1 MRIKLLFFIVFLFL
15 GWEMGEVS
23 CQETMKSID
32 VDYYESLC
40 PGFKNRYD
48 IINECKSAPL
58 ANIKETIQRL
68 NSVISQIEK
77 STGLFDDVNY
87 FEAIRLVCSAYI
99 TTGNYE
105 NIELTLYSAKKY
117 IFENGIDVDNE
128 YMYKYNRA
136 AAWVEFHEGRFSSAL
151 DLLINIRKD
160 YETKENDTVGYVSVL
175 QDISM
180 CYFALGET
188 ENFAQI
194 AKESLQLTEKL
205 RVDEST
211 IQVKLKAEQFKAF
224 LYIIEGRV
232 EEGISLLEELSSTLK
247 NNNNLSRFRL
257 EILEVLAYLYLDNNE
272 VDKYIKTKHTILGNK
287 SLSVEEK
294 ISVLESL
301 FGAEWLYGKDK
312 DITEHAAMHSELL
325 KSLAVNELCTFTP
338 TKRIWKWPVIM
349 EKVSKDSYVL
359 TRYPNNRDMCE
370 LCYNNAL
377 FLKNMTFS
385 SDFLIRKYVYTHQS
399 QDLVNQLRE
408 IDSIRSF
415 IMYDALGVEYGDTY
429 SYDLSFMETDL
440 MKKIP
445 LYDFAKDQVK
455 TWKDVRACL
464 NEGEIAIEV
473 MDCIVPFA
481 NDSVYSQ
488 LMALIITK
496 HSKHPECIPLGNYFD
511 ISNDLQKLFS
521 KDPLEINDVYS
532 RTNNSIY
539 KCFFERISNK
549 LSNVKTIYFSSNTLL
564 SFVNLGA
571 IILPNGDRAS
581 EKWDIRMLTSTAEIS
596 PSSIYVNSTSN
607 ASLFGGGNFNSSDT
621 LGMNGLLAD
630 VVRDISNRGDFYEL
644 KGTIEEVNSIGELF
658 EQRNVDVTVSTGLNA
673 TEKKFRSMSGSSPQI
688 IHVASHCFNITDIA
702 GSPYLSRLMAIDSSE
717 AAMIGT
723 GFILSGANSAWN
735 RKAQIKPDEDGVLLS
750 EDISRMNLIGC
761 ELFVL
766 SGCQSGE
773 GKMSQDGVAGL
784 QRALKRA
791 GVKTMLVSLWNVN
804 DEVTKDFMIA
814 FYDNLFKY
822 QDKYM
827 AYKTAQ
833 LQIKKKY
840 NDPYYWASFIL
851 ID

>member
-1 MRIKLLFFIVFLFL
+1 MLFTFLLLL
-15 GWEMGEVS
+15 GWEMGGVS
-23 CQETMKSID
+23 CQETMKSLD

-40 PGFKNRYD
+40 PGFKNRYN
-48 IINECKSAPL
+48 IINDCKLAPL
-58 ANIKETIQRL
+58 ANINETIQRL
-68 NSVISQIEK
+68 NLVISQIEN

-99 TTGNYE
+99 TNGNYE
-105 NIELTLYSAKKY
+105 KIESTLYSAKKY
-117 IFENGIDVDNE
+117 IYENGIDLDNE
-128 YMYKYNRA
+128 YMYKYNRS
-136 AAWVEFHEGRFSSAL
+136 AAWVEFHEGRFNSAL

-160 YETKENDTVGYVSVL
+160 YETKESDTVGYISLL

-194 AKESLQLTEKL
+194 TKESLQLTEKI
-205 RVDEST
+205 RMDEST

-224 LYIIEGRV
+224 IYIIEGRV

-247 NNNNLSRFRL
+247 NNNFLSRFRL
-257 EILEVLAYLYLDNNE
+257 EILEELAYLYLDNNE
-272 VDKYIKTKHTILGNK
+272 VDKYIKTKHTILENK
-287 SLSVEEK
+287 SLSIEEK
-294 ISVLESL
+294 INILESL

-312 DITEHAAMHSELL
+312 DIARHAAMHSELV
-325 KSLAVNELCTFTP
+325 KSLAVSELCTFTP
-338 TKRIWKWPVIM
+338 TKRIWKWPVIK
-349 EKVSKDSYVL
+349 EKISKDSYVL
-359 TRYPNNRDMCE
+359 TRYPTNRDMCE

-385 SDFLIRKYVYTHQS
+385 SDFLIRKYVYTHPS
-399 QDLVNQLRE
+399 QDLITQLKE

-415 IMYDALGVEYGDTY
+415 IMYNALGVEYGDTY
-429 SYDLSFMETDL
+429 SYDLSFLETDL
-440 MKKIP
+440 MKKVP
-445 LYDFAKDQVK
+445 LYDFAKDQIK

-539 KCFFERISNK
+539 KFFFERLSNK
-549 LSNVKTIYFSSNTLL
+549 LSKVKTIYFSSNTLL

-571 IILPNGDRAS
+571 IILPNGDLAS
-581 EKWDIRMLTSTAEIS
+581 EKWDIRMLSSTADI
-596 PSSIYVNSTSN
+596 PQSSMKINSTSKI
-607 ASLFGGGNFNSSDT
+607 SLFGGGNFNSHDT
-621 LGMNGLLAD
+621 IGMNELLAD
-630 VVRDISNRGDFYEL
+630 VVRDITNRGDFYEL
-644 KGTIEEVNSIGELF
+644 KGTIEEVNSIGVIF
-658 EQRNVDVTVSTGLNA
+658 KQRYIDVSISIGSNA
-673 TEKKFRSMSGSSPQI
+673 TEHKFRSMSGASPQI
-688 IHVASHCFNITDIA
+688 IHVATHCFNITDIA

-735 RKAQIKPDEDGVLLS
+735 RKVQIKPDEDGVLLS
-750 EDISRMNLIGC
+750 EDISRMNLNGC

-804 DEVTKDFMIA
+804 DEVTKEFMIA
-814 FYDNLFKY
+814 FYDNLIKY
-822 QDKYM
+822 QDKYK

-840 NDPYYWASFIL
+840 NAPYYWASFVL